1 MPDFGAPIA
10 QNVDVS
16 PNKGLQT
23 LSDLMGL
30 QQKQVGIQ
38 QAQQTL
44 QTGQAL
50 QQTAQAEAQKNQQ
63 AMGERQ
69 LLQSSMAKGADPDGN
84 PLIGSNGEADPVA
97 LSKFA
102 NKYLPLTG
110 QDVVQH
116 IVTTQDN
123 RLKLADTNRKLGQNY
138 KDDLAGIV
146 RSSMGDQNTPA
157 DAPGVIQSKIDA
169 YVQQQ
174 GPNAPAALTNA
185 ASYSKSLLQN
195 LSGPV
200 PDAKAKLALLHLAQQ
215 FEPTA
220 ATAAAQQPSMGSVT
234 GPSGGMQPVQ
244 NNPLSPLS
252 MGATGPEVKQGVPP
266 QIVTPPGGV
275 QQVFQGG
282 RGPVPTSYG
291 PGPTPT
297 QSDVENFGK
306 YSAGLDNRVQVASD
320 LIPRAQAAEQALAQ
334 IRAGGGAPARAN
346 FAKLLQSIPG
356 MPQSLVDKVAGGS
369 LADAQ
374 EAEKYLFQ
382 TTFAGLK
389 QSMQGDPARVAEFN
403 SAEQVF
409 PTIGTDPKATASVLK
424 FMTDQG
430 QRDFAEQQ
438 ALNKARTAGTFNPV
452 TWQADY
458 QKSLR
463 AAQVPGV
470 PASQV
475 PGTAAAAPAKT
486 PTGAGKTVTQANVQA
501 FARAHGLSITD
512 ATNHVKASG
521 YKIQQEGPDF

>member
-30 QQKQVGIQ
+30 KQKQIGIQ
-38 QAQQTL
+38 QQQQQL
-44 QTGQAL
+44 ETGAFVQQQQQAD
-50 QQTAQAEAQKNQQ
+50 AQKQQQ
-63 AMGERQ
+63 AMGERR
-69 LLQSSMAKGADPDGN
+69 LLQSSMQRGADPDGN
-84 PLIGSNGEADPVA
+84 PLVGANGEADPVA
-97 LSKFA
+97 MTRFA
-102 NKYLPLTG
+102 NKYMPLTG

-123 RLKLADTNRKLGQNY
+123 RLKLADTNRQLGQNY

-174 GPNAPAALTNA
+174 GPNAPAALTQA

-195 LSGPV
+195 LNGPV

-220 ATAAAQQPSMGSVT
+220 ATAAAQQPAMGSVT
-234 GPSGGMQPVQ
+234 GPSGGAQPVQ
-244 NNPLSPLS
+244 TNPQSPFA
-252 MGATGPEVKQGVPP
+252 MGPIGPEVRQGIPP
-266 QIVTPPGGV
+266 QIISPPGGV
-275 QQVFQGG
+275 PQIVAG

-291 PGPTPT
+291 GGGPAPT
-297 QSDVENFGK
+297 QTDVENFGR
-306 YSAGLDNRVQVASD
+306 YQANLDNRVQVASD
-320 LIPRAQAAEQALAQ
+320 LIPRVQAAEHALDQ
-334 IRAGGGAPARAN
+334 IRGGGGAAARAAA
-346 FAKLLQSIPG
+346 AKNLQAIPG
-356 MPQSLVDKVAGGS
+356 IPKSFVDAVAGGDLGS
-369 LADAQ
+369 AQ

-389 QSMQGDPARVAEFN
+389 QSMQGDPSRVAEFN

-409 PTIGTDPKATASVLK
+409 PNIGTDPRATKAVLG
-424 FMTDQG
+424 FMTDQAN
-430 QRDFAEQQ
+430 RDYAEQQ
-438 ALNKARTAGTFNPV
+438 ALVTARKAGTVNPA

-458 QKSLR
+458 QQKLR
-463 AAQVPGV
+463 AGQVPGV
-470 PASQV
+470 PSGQV
-475 PGTAAAAPAKT
+475 PTAGTKAMPSGDRLNAYAAAHFGGDTAK
-486 PTGAGKTVTQANVQA
+486 
-501 FARAHGLSITD
+501 ARAYLGAHG
-512 ATNHVKASG
+512 
-521 YKIQQEGPDF
+521 YQ